1 MDLFNE
7 DCFEM
12 FPKILDNSVDFFLL
26 DLPYA
31 NKKFGKCTAC
41 KWDTPIDLE
50 RMWIEIKRTMK
61 PTAIIA
67 FFCNTKFGFAL
78 IESNPKYFSHDLIWK
93 KSRKVGFLSANKQ
106 QLRQHEN
113 IYIFKDKTGTYN
125 PQKTTRDKDYKHSG
139 ERSSEEH
146 YGNVI
151 KCKKEYKKE
160 DGMHPTSVIEI
171 EPEHENI
178 YIFKDKTGTYNPQK
192 TEGKPYKD
200 NVRKKPKNV
209 GAYGNNM
216 EAKPV
221 INNGDRHPTSIIEIE
236 PEHENIYIFKDKCGT
251 YNPQKT
257 AGKEYNKYR
266 PTQNITTIDG
276 AYGKIFKANHEQKV
290 TDRHP
295 TSVIEIEPE
304 LKDNT
309 CYQVHKDIQYAKTRA
324 DPKGLEPRHPTS
336 IIDIED
342 TPLENTILE
351 YNNPYRTVHR
361 TQKPVDLYEY
371 LIKTYTNENDVV
383 CDFTMGSGTAAIASI
398 NTNRQ
403 FVGCEMDYEI
413 FNIAQER
420 IDKHILDK
428 K

>member
-1 MDLFNE
+1 MDDIKMDLFNE

-31 NKKFGKCTAC
+31 NKKFGKCTSC
-41 KWDTPIDLE
+41 KWDTPIDLD

-61 PTAIIA
+61 PTSMIA

-125 PQKTTRDKDYKHSG
+125 PQKT
-139 ERSSEEH
+139 
-146 YGNVI
+146 
-151 KCKKEYKKE
+151 
-160 DGMHPTSVIEI
+160 
-171 EPEHENI
+171 
-178 YIFKDKTGTYNPQK
+178 
-192 TEGKPYKD
+192 EGKPY
-200 NVRKKPKNV
+200 NKKENMIHED
-209 GAYGNNM
+209 GENLYNNG
-216 EAKPV
+216 KKI
-221 INNGDRHPTSIIEIE
+221 INTALENKGDRHPTSIIEI
-236 PEHENIYIFKDKCGT
+236 KDK
-251 YNPQKT
+251 
-257 AGKEYNKYR
+257 
-266 PTQNITTIDG
+266 
-276 AYGKIFKANHEQKV
+276 
-290 TDRHP
+290 
-295 TSVIEIEPE
+295 S
-304 LKDNT
+304 

-342 TPLENTILE
+342 APLENTILE
-351 YNNPYRTVHR
+351 YKNPYKTVHR

-403 FVGCEMDYEI
+403 FVGCELDSEI
-413 FNIAQER
+413 FNIAKER
-420 IDKHILDK
+420 IDKYILDK